1 MVKRVLL
8 FGEAGKGKSVLAKK
22 ITLDWCFV
30 FNDTTTN
37 NEEESETS
45 LPSLNIEEQKFVKRF
60 KILIFIDLS
69 KITKDLK
76 FVDIIKKQI
85 DFQPEE
91 NANKLDNFL
100 SKFPEQC
107 LLLLD
112 AYDELDH
119 SASKQ
124 INEVINGKLYPHVY
138 VLITSRPNLK
148 KLPKKIEKECAIHGF
163 SEELAKKHAKNIF
176 KVVEQGELEVP
187 GLEGETESKLK
198 KLMLNPFICTC
209 LCMLK
214 IKDKLTDEKITSIF
228 NSIVQLLMGNPNE
241 SDEDSNKL
249 LLSLGSAAFD
259 ALIRKK
265 TTFYLENSV
274 IAKQERLKGLVATN
288 SNLSGNSSKE
298 LYSFEHQPVQD
309 FLAAVYV
316 AHSKKRKF
324 KRDFRKLCKYF
335 RSLREV
341 GNGSIFISF
350 ICGLNPR
357 AGGKLLSHIQK
368 LSVKDNTS
376 GDLCPQ
382 FSSYAWTKQQL
393 SEEDKIMLKLC
404 DSSNIT
410 PFILDCLSEME
421 IENGTNNETQKSFP
435 YKQAN
440 ISKPFQVQPEFNFSS
455 ISLQVVA
462 NLVDKKQITFRTDP
476 TFILANMNYVTDEEF
491 ELLDKIQ
498 NNVQTHFVETFHMTN
513 ANCIRAK
520 TKFHEWISKM
530 KKLHCLEMFNVAFK
544 VDDMVKIMDSCT
556 KNLKQL
562 CFDHIEL
569 VKSQDSLNECK
580 DSLPSYLKRAQC
592 LQEIV
597 LKNFNHSEN
606 KSEILSSI
614 KSISTLQKIDLT
626 KTDLSTSEETLSNCF
641 ANLHGL
647 SHLTLDQCKLS
658 PKQLESLSDQLKSAE
673 NIVSLNVSRNI
684 HISDSFTCFATA
696 VRKMTNLQDL
706 SMDDCCL
713 KAEQINQIFEQLPP
727 ALRIVSLNNNNTD
740 HRVYDFLNGTC
751 SSKTDTFKNLKYIL
765 VTLEETNKL
774 KELKKKLEVRKLYLI
789 TNEDDEKKYTSGI
802 MGLFEKIGYVC
813 K

>member
-22 ITLDWCFV
+22 IALDWCSV
-30 FNDTTTN
+30 INDTTKN

-45 LPSLNIEEQKFVKRF
+45 LPSLNIEEQKFVDRF

-85 DFQPEE
+85 DFQTDE
-91 NANKLDNFL
+91 NANKLVDFL
-100 SKFPEQC
+100 SESQDEC
-107 LLLLD
+107 LLMLD

-138 VLITSRPNLK
+138 VLITSRPNPK
-148 KLPKKIEKECAIHGF
+148 KPPEKIEKECAIHGF

-176 KVVEQGELEVP
+176 KVVGQGELEVP

-214 IKDKLTDEKITSIF
+214 IGNKLTDEKITSIF

-241 SDEDSNKL
+241 ADEDSNKL

-274 IAKQERLKGLVATN
+274 IARQARQKGLLAMN
-288 SNLSGNSSKE
+288 SEHSVNNSKE
-298 LYSFEHQPVQD
+298 LYSFEHQSVQD

-316 AHSKKRKF
+316 ANSKNRKF
-324 KRDFRKLCKYF
+324 KREFRKLCKYF

-341 GNGSIFISF
+341 GNSSIFISF
-350 ICGLNPR
+350 MCGLNPR

-382 FSSYAWTKQQL
+382 FSSYAWTKHQL

-421 IENGTNNETQKSFP
+421 IGTNNESFP
-435 YKQAN
+435 YKQGN
-440 ISKPFQVQPEFNFSS
+440 IKPFQVRPEFNFSS
-455 ISLQVVA
+455 ISLKTVA
-462 NLVDKKQITFRTDP
+462 NLVDKPQITFSNEP

-491 ELLDKIQ
+491 DLLDKIQ
-498 NNVQTHFVETFHMTN
+498 NKVLTDDVETFSMTN
-513 ANCIRAK
+513 ANCVRAK

-530 KKLHCLEMFNVAFK
+530 KKLRCLEMFNVAFK
-544 VDDMVKIMDSCT
+544 VDDMVKIMGSCT

-580 DSLPSYLKRAQC
+580 DSLSSYLKSTQC
-592 LQEIV
+592 LQELV

-606 KSEILSSI
+606 KGEILGSI
-614 KSISTLQKIDLT
+614 KSIKTLQKIDLT

-673 NIVSLNVSRNI
+673 NIVSLNISRNI
-684 HISDSFTCFATA
+684 HISDTFTPFANA
-696 VRKMTNLQDL
+696 VCKMANLNDL
-706 SMDDCCL
+706 SMDDCGL
-713 KAEQINQIFEQLPP
+713 KAEQINKVFENLPP
-727 ALRIVSLNNNNTD
+727 SLRILSLNNNATD
-740 HRVYDFLNGTC
+740 HRVNDFLERTC
-751 SSKTDTFKNLKYIL
+751 KSKTDTFKKLKYIL
-765 VTLEETNKL
+765 VTLEETDKL
-774 KELKKKLEVRKLYLI
+774 NELKKKLEERKLYLI
-789 TNEDDEKKYTSGI
+789 TNEDDEKNYTSGI
-802 MGLFEKIGYVC
+802 MELFEKIGYVC
-813 K
+813 L